1 MTYIIH
7 ILAFP
12 HQKKLIPGITF
23 VKYKTGMVL
32 LHSFFSGMESSVVIL
47 CILLLSVWSVA
58 LVAIANGRFYDNTT
72 KLCWFFIVM
81 VLNIIGILLFI
92 LWGRKEVDYRNRNA
106 SDA

>member
-1 MTYIIH
+1 
-7 ILAFP
+7 
-12 HQKKLIPGITF
+12 
-23 VKYKTGMVL
+23 MVL
-32 LHSFFSGMESSVVIL
+32 LHSFFSGMESSLVIL
-47 CILLLSVWSVA
+47 YILLLSVWSVA

-92 LWGRKEVDYRNRNA
+92 FLGRKEVDYRNRNV

>member
-1 MTYIIH
+1 
-7 ILAFP
+7 
-12 HQKKLIPGITF
+12 
-23 VKYKTGMVL
+23 MVL

-92 LWGRKEVDYRNRNA
+92 FWKKGSR
-106 SDA
+106 